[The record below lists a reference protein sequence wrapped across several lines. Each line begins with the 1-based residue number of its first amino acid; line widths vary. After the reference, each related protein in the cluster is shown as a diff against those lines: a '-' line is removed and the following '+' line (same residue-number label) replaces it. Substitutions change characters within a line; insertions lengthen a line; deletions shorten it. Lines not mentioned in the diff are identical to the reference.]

1 MRPLWGTKIKWVVQE
16 EADWKEERRM
26 ASISLQHQEKEP
38 SKVIYVLSEWVCPHR
53 ESSRVTT
60 RRGRRYRRILSPSDH
75 TLLLL
80 YTIEPNSIRSW
91 WVSEAGAVSCRS
103 HVALQLYRHVCMGS
117 TLYTSDRGSALS
129 HCLFLHSSD
138 ITITNR
144 SFSLLFTGRSV
155 VMMIEVIAVV
165 MTGFETRV
173 RELGSINTQCCSG
186 WNVMHLM
193 VEVKGRSRA
202 DSC

>member
-1 MRPLWGTKIKWVVQE
+1 M
-16 EADWKEERRM
+16 
-26 ASISLQHQEKEP
+26 
-38 SKVIYVLSEWVCPHR
+38 
-53 ESSRVTT
+53 
-60 RRGRRYRRILSPSDH
+60 
-75 TLLLL
+75 
-80 YTIEPNSIRSW
+80 
-91 WVSEAGAVSCRS
+91 SEAGAVSCRS
-103 HVALQLYRHVCMGS
+103 HVALQLYRHVGMGS

-155 VMMIEVIAVV
+155 VMMMIEVIAMV

-186 WNVMHLM
+186 
-193 VEVKGRSRA
+193 
-202 DSC
+202 